1 MPFPD
6 FEKKKEFQ
14 MADNRNIDEVL
25 SAFERQI
32 ADLRKETSRIADSLA
47 ERGIDMEHL
56 RDRGRAA
63 YDGAARGMRQAA
75 RYARKEGTAVA
86 GTIREHPA
94 TTTSAL
100 AAAGLI
106 GLALWWYLDA
116 SDRRRHW

>member
-1 MPFPD
+1 
-6 FEKKKEFQ
+6 

-32 ADLRKETSRIADSLA
+32 RELRKETSRIADSLA
-47 ERGIDMEHL
+47 ERGIDVDHL

-63 YDGAARGMRQAA
+63 YAGAARGVRRAA
-75 RYARKEGTAVA
+75 RYARKEGASVA
-86 GTIREHPA
+86 GTIREHP
-94 TTTSAL
+94 TTATSAL

-116 SDRRRHW
+116 SDRRRHG